1 MQDSKEIIKNVE
13 NKKEE
18 KRKEIKNFKKW
29 IKTNYKKIILWS
41 AVITALLLSIMSY
54 YKTYNYKSYLGH
66 DYTVYWGGAGTTIW
80 SHKYTN
86 DDKHKIELYFSIKP
100 EKNSDDIKWDGIYP
114 DGYFDN

>member
-1 MQDSKEIIKNVE
+1 MQDNKELIKDVE

-18 KRKEIKNFKKW
+18 KGKEINNFKKW
-29 IKTNYKKIILWS
+29 IKTNYKKIILWT

-80 SHKYTN
+80 SHETN
-86 DDKHKIELYFSIKP
+86 DEHKIHLYFSVKQIL
-100 EKNSDDIKWDGIYP
+100 DYDIKWDGIYP

>member
-66 DYTVYWGGAGTTIW
+66 DYTVYWGGLEQQYGHMKQMMNI
-80 SHKYTN
+80 KYVYILVLNKFLIMT
-86 DDKHKIELYFSIKP
+86 
-100 EKNSDDIKWDGIYP
+100 
-114 DGYFDN
+114 

>member
-18 KRKEIKNFKKW
+18 KRNEIKNFKKW

-66 DYTVYWGGAGTTIW
+66 DYTVYWGGLEQQYGQ
-80 SHKYTN
+80 KKQMTN
-86 DDKHKIELYFSIKP
+86 IK
-100 EKNSDDIKWDGIYP
+100 
-114 DGYFDN
+114 

>member
-1 MQDSKEIIKNVE
+1 MQDSKELIKDVE

-18 KRKEIKNFKKW
+18 KGKEINNFKKW
-29 IKTNYKKIILWS
+29 IKTNYKKIILWT

-80 SHKYTN
+80 ETKNLYDEN
-86 DDKHKIELYFSIKP
+86 KIDLYFGIKP
-100 EKNSDDIKWDGIYP
+100 TFKDDIKWNGQYP